1 MKDDSIVKSFRVP
14 EFMFEQANEIFKKEG
29 FSLSEV
35 IRVLFQATI
44 REGRVPRG
52 LSTREM
58 ETQSD
63 AAKMRDDYM
72 KDMLSAAIPSLN
84 KNSVEERLLDTIF
97 GKEQAASEMSNAV
110 LREWASTWGLP
121 DTLSI
126 ATLADLYE
134 SKMFGEDPWGG
145 IYDNALPYNHEF
157 SPETVLM
164 ISKENL
170 RQNLK
175 NIISGMEVKS
185 MTKLLQDYAQYEE
198 EKKYE

>member
-14 EFMFEQANEIFKKEG
+14 ESMFEQANEIFKKEG

-52 LSTREM
+52 MSTREM

-63 AAKMRDDYM
+63 AAKVREDYM
-72 KDMLSAAIPSLN
+72 NDMLTTAIPSLN
-84 KNSVEERLLDTIF
+84 KNSIENRILDAIF
-97 GKEQAASEMSNAV
+97 GKEQAVSEMSNAD

-134 SKMFGEDPWGG
+134 SEMFEEDPWGG
-145 IYDNALPYNHEF
+145 IYDAALLSNHEF
-157 SPETVLM
+157 SPETVLL

-170 RQNLK
+170 KRNLQT
-175 NIISGMEVKS
+175 IMSDMEVKS
-185 MTKLLQDYAQYEE
+185 ITKLLQDYTKYEE
-198 EKKYE
+198 GKTL